1 MKKINIDPQDLKP
14 IETDGINLLYV
25 GTVLFVLAT
34 LVLIYQ
40 PDFIDDQTQ
49 TVWLRITIMGTV
61 LGLIGLRVIKRR
73 RKRLG
78 L

>member
-1 MKKINIDPQDLKP
+1 MNENNQKDLKP
-14 IETDGINLLYV
+14 IEADGINLLYI
-25 GTVLFVLAT
+25 GTFLFALAS

-40 PDFIDDQTQ
+40 PSFIDDQTQ
-49 TVWLRITIMGTV
+49 NVWIKVTIMGIV
-61 LGLIGLRVIKRR
+61 LGLIGLRIIKRR

>member
-1 MKKINIDPQDLKP
+1 MNENNQKDLKP
-14 IETDGINLLYV
+14 VEADGINLLYI
-25 GTVLFVLAT
+25 GTFLFALAT
-34 LVLIYQ
+34 VVLIYQ
-40 PDFIDDQTQ
+40 PSFIDDQTQ
-49 TVWLRITIMGTV
+49 NVWIKVTIMGIV

>member
-49 TVWLRITIMGTV
+49 TIWLRITIMGTI
-61 LGLIGLRVIKRR
+61 LGLIGLRIIKRR

>member
-1 MKKINIDPQDLKP
+1 MKKIKIDPQNLKP

-40 PDFIDDQTQ
+40 PDFIDDRTQ
-49 TVWLRITIMGTV
+49 TVWLRITIMGTA
-61 LGLIGLRVIKRR
+61 LGLIGLRIVKRR

>member
-25 GTVLFVLAT
+25 GTVLFVFAT

-40 PDFIDDQTQ
+40 PDFIDNQTQ
-49 TVWLRITIMGTV
+49 TVWLRITIMGTI
-61 LGLIGLRVIKRR
+61 LGIIGLRVIKRR

>member
-14 IETDGINLLYV
+14 IEADGINLLYV

-49 TVWLRITIMGTV
+49 TVWLRITIMGTI
-61 LGLIGLRVIKRR
+61 LGLIGLRIIKRR

>member
-40 PDFIDDQTQ
+40 PNFIDDQTQ
-49 TVWLRITIMGTV
+49 TVWLRITIMGTI

>member
-1 MKKINIDPQDLKP
+1 MKKINIDPQDLEP

-34 LVLIYQ
+34 FVLIYQ

-61 LGLIGLRVIKRR
+61 LGIIGLRVIKRR

>member
-34 LVLIYQ
+34 FVLIYQ

-49 TVWLRITIMGTV
+49 TVWLRITIMGTI
-61 LGLIGLRVIKRR
+61 LGIIGLRVIKRR

>member
-34 LVLIYQ
+34 FVLIYQ

-49 TVWLRITIMGTV
+49 TIWLRITIMGTV
-61 LGLIGLRVIKRR
+61 LGIIGLRVIKRR

>member
-14 IETDGINLLYV
+14 IEADGINLLYA

-34 LVLIYQ
+34 LVLISQ
-40 PDFIDDQTQ
+40 PDFIDDQSQ
-49 TVWLRITIMGTV
+49 TVWLRITIMGTI

>member
-1 MKKINIDPQDLKP
+1 LKKINIDPQDLKP

-40 PDFIDDQTQ
+40 PNFIDDQTQ
-49 TVWLRITIMGTV
+49 TVWLRITIMGTI
-61 LGLIGLRVIKRR
+61 LGIIGLRVIKRR

>member
-40 PDFIDDQTQ
+40 PNFIDDQTQ